1 MLDFRRYAAL
11 TFDCYG
17 TLIDWESGM
26 LPILE
31 RWAERSSVESRG
43 DALLEAF
50 AKAETQAEAEHPSM
64 LYPDI
69 LRTVMKRL
77 AEYFGVTHDE
87 AAANQLAQS
96 IGEWPAFSDSG
107 NALRSLKRHYKLA
120 IISNVDR
127 ASFARSNQRLGVDF
141 DLIVTAQDVGSYKPN
156 LRNFETVLGRL
167 GALSVGKDSVLHVAQ
182 SLYHDHVPAKKLG
195 LASVWINRRQA
206 KLNHGAT
213 LPPESPVIP
222 DAEYP
227 SMQAFAEAV
236 EDAFANPGGR
246 Q

>member
-31 RWAERSSVESRG
+31 RWAERSSVDLRG
-43 DALLEAF
+43 DALLEVF
-50 AKAETQAEAEHPSM
+50 ATAEARAETEHPSM

-69 LRTVMKRL
+69 LRDVMKRL
-77 AEYFGVTHDE
+77 AKHFGAAHDE
-87 AAANQLAQS
+87 SAANQFAQS

-107 NALRSLKRHYKLA
+107 DALRSLKRHYKLA
-120 IISNVDR
+120 ILSNVDR

-141 DLIVTAQDVGSYKPN
+141 DVIVTAQDVGSYKPN
-156 LRNFETVLGRL
+156 LRNFETVLGWL
-167 GALSVGKDSVLHVAQ
+167 GALGVGKDSVLHVAQ
-182 SLYHDHVPAKKLG
+182 SPYHDHVPAKKLG
-195 LASVWINRRQA
+195 VASVWINRRQA
-206 KLNHGAT
+206 KPSHGAT
-213 LPPESPVIP
+213 LPPKAPVIP